1 MFKQLTTFKYSKW
14 TGYFEGHVSSLL
26 FQPIGPS
33 QELSIG
39 LIKPNPERDLY
50 AHPTGAETILM
61 VAIETKSVPASVVRA
76 EVDKRCEDA
85 EKVTGRKPGKKERR
99 DLSEEV
105 KRDLLTKAFPKRIH
119 VPVWL
124 SGSDTGYLHIGSTSD
139 KVTDLI
145 VTLLLKVFDDLVVS
159 HLNTNMNPATLMGH
173 VLLGLDDENIE
184 AGKHVVLKSSNETK
198 HSVRYDN
205 MNVVDMQEVQDH
217 IRQGMLPTQMSMTNE
232 RVSFVLTDSL
242 KLKKIEFLGDVM
254 TQNDDLADRFDA
266 DVLLATSEL
275 KVLRSHLI
283 AALRGEVQS

>member
-1 MFKQLTTFKYSKW
+1 MFKQLTTFKFNNPTSDW
-14 TGYFEGHVSSLL
+14 SGLICHQSFE
-26 FQPIGPS
+26 PIGPS

-39 LIKPNPERDLY
+39 FIKPNPERDSY
-50 AHPTGAETILM
+50 THNTGEETILM
-61 VAIETKSVPASVVRA
+61 VAIETKSVPASVVRT
-76 EVDKRCEDA
+76 EVDKRCDQIER
-85 EKVTGRKPGKKERR
+85 ETTRKPGKAWRR
-99 DLSEEV
+99 ELSEDA
-105 KRDLLTKAFPKRIH
+105 KRDLLTHAFPKRIH

-124 SGSDTGYLHIGSTSD
+124 SGGDTGYLHIGSTSD

-145 VTLLLKVFDDLVVS
+145 VTLLLNVFDGMKVGYLV
-159 HLNTNMNPATLMGH
+159 TNKNPATLMKDMLRDYEDGS
-173 VLLGLDDENIE
+173 IE
-184 AGKHVVLKSSNETK
+184 AGKHVVLKLTDESRR
-198 HSVRYDN
+198 SVRYDN

-217 IRQGMLPTQMSMTNE
+217 IKQGMLPTQMSMTTE

-283 AALRGEVQS
+283 AALGGEVQS